1 MFSAPQAQRVTGNAL
16 EFPFNQIG
24 EPTMAFLTC
33 QSWRVLKS
41 WYTGGSPEQDFTF
54 QTVLTTSLVLSEAQ
68 ATHLNLQFG
77 T

>member
-1 MFSAPQAQRVTGNAL
+1 MPIGWM

-24 EPTMAFLTC
+24 KPTMAFLTC
-33 QSWRVLKS
+33 QSWCVLQS
-41 WYTGGSPEQDFTF
+41 WYTSGSPEQDFIL
-54 QTVLTTSLVLSEAQ
+54 QTGLTTSLVLSEAQ